1 MSEHSFNSEGS
12 KIIDEGW
19 LSLYP
24 YRKVSESYHP
34 DLEEG
39 EKVKAVKWEM
49 VEDHTKP
56 PPRYDAASLLKLM
69 ESLRLGTKSTRHDI
83 IQKLQDRGFIQGN
96 PVRPTHLG
104 IGFIQAI
111 KLINSPISKPEMTAR
126 LEEDMDRITRKEVSK
141 QDVVNESRDML
152 TNVLNDFI
160 SSRQR
165 IVEVIN
171 SS

>member
-1 MSEHSFNSEGS
+1 
-12 KIIDEGW
+12 
-19 LSLYP
+19 
-24 YRKVSESYHP
+24 
-34 DLEEG
+34 
-39 EKVKAVKWEM
+39 
-49 VEDHTKP
+49 
-56 PPRYDAASLLKLM
+56 M

-171 SS
+171 SSAKKGDTVGTCLEHGTDLIILKNRDSAKIKCTTDGCRIDFYVPANALIKLEEKKCPECS